1 MGISVIVAVLVTVL
15 VGWYTREYQP
25 LHQTVIKVNDAEF
38 DMDYYVKALKL
49 YGMDQSEDY
58 MYALANDVIVFIVR
72 DELVR
77 QGSAKLGISVSED
90 AVDDELKSRDPP
102 LTDDYRDLVRTK
114 LLIRRL
120 SNEYI
125 DPQVPVV
132 AEQRHIMAMFLESE
146 SQVEEVKARLDNG
159 EDFTELAGE
168 FSLESSSKSEG
179 GDLGWQ
185 PEGILTIISGTP
197 VLDEYAFSSEI
208 GILSP
213 PIQDETRAK
222 DVGYWLIKVLE
233 RREDSDEAHVQAI
246 LLGSA
251 QEARMIKDRL
261 DAGEDFAALAEEYS
275 QHAQFIKQGG
285 DFGWLALGDMSTAF
299 DGFAHDLGV
308 EVEMLSEAIRD
319 EAATTEGGYWLVKV
333 SDIDDNKE
341 LVDEDRD
348 LLKSE
353 ALNEWAS
360 SLLDDPENEYD
371 DSYLTAEKKEWAVQ
385 RATGG

>member
-25 LHQTVIKVNDAEF
+25 LRQTVIKVNDTEF
-38 DMDYYVKALKL
+38 DMDYYVKALKFH
-49 YGMDQSEDY
+49 GRDQPADY
-58 MYALANDVIVFIVR
+58 IYALANDVVVFIVR
-72 DELVR
+72 DELIR
-77 QGSAKLGISVSED
+77 QGAAKLGISVSED
-90 AVDDELKSRDPP
+90 DVDDEFKSHDPP
-102 LTDDYRDLVRTK
+102 LTDDYRDLVRTE
-114 LLIRRL
+114 LLVRRL
-120 SNEYI
+120 NNEYI
-125 DPQVPVV
+125 DPQVPVF
-132 AEQRHIMAMFLESE
+132 AEHRRIMAMFLESE

-168 FSLESSSKSEG
+168 FSLESFSKSEG

-185 PEGILTIISGTP
+185 PEGILTILLGSP
-197 VLDEYAFSSEI
+197 ALDEYAFSSEI
-208 GILSP
+208 GTLSP
-213 PIQDETRAK
+213 PIQDETIAK
-222 DVGYWLIKVLE
+222 DVGYWLIEVLE
-233 RREDSDEAHVQAI
+233 RQEDSDEAHVQAI

-275 QHAQFIKQGG
+275 QHDEFIKQGG

-299 DGFAHDLGV
+299 DGFAFDLGV

-341 LVDEDRD
+341 LVDEGRD

-353 ALNEWAS
+353 ALNEWGS
-360 SLLDDPENEYD
+360 SLWDDPEYEID